1 MAIRKRASSATETDA
16 PPLTN
21 TIRESAQQIW
31 LAGLGAFAKAQAE
44 GGKVFEALVREG
56 QTMQRKTQT
65 AAEEG
70 LQEASSRMSS
80 LASDVGTRAAGQW
93 GRLET
98 LFEDRVATALGK
110 LGMPTAHELAT
121 LRARIDE
128 LSAQVQAL
136 GAAPVSRRSPSR
148 KPVAAK
154 AAARSAARKSARKS
168 VRQPAARKTGQNT
181 GL

>member
-1 MAIRKRASSATETDA
+1 MATRKRSASSAAESD
-16 PPLTN
+16 PSPLTS

-56 QTMQRKTQT
+56 QTMQRKTQA

-70 LQEASSRMSS
+70 LQEASSRVSS
-80 LASDVGTRAAGQW
+80 LASDMGSQAAGQW
-93 GRLET
+93 GRLGT

-110 LGMPTAHELAT
+110 LGMPTAQELAN

-136 GAAPVSRRSPSR
+136 ERQNAARRSPPARQAS
-148 KPVAAK
+148 AAK
-154 AAARSAARKSARKS
+154 AAARAVPRKAVHKAAGRTEQS
-168 VRQPAARKTGQNT
+168 
-181 GL
+181 

>member
-1 MAIRKRASSATETDA
+1 MTTSKRSSSSAAESG
-16 PPLTN
+16 PSPLTS

-56 QTMQRKTQT
+56 QTVQRKTQ
-65 AAEEG
+65 AVAEEG
-70 LQEASSRMSS
+70 LQEASSRMSN
-80 LASDVGTRAAGQW
+80 LASDMGSRAAGQW

-110 LGMPTAHELAT
+110 LGMPTAQELAS
-121 LRARIDE
+121 LRSRIDE

-136 GAAPVSRRSPSR
+136 ERQPVARRSPPARQST
-148 KPVAAK
+148 AAK
-154 AAARSAARKSARKS
+154 AAARVVPRRTVRKAAA
-168 VRQPAARKTGQNT
+168 KTEHP
-181 GL
+181 